1 VRRVIQRFKDLL
13 HYNTTEQRGLVVLF
27 ILLIFVITAH
37 ITLPLFI
44 SEQPGDFTGF
54 LQEIEAYELRQARAR
69 DSIAHVAEMN
79 PGFDRQT
86 AGHIQPFYFDP
97 NHLPEEKWKQ
107 LGLSEQQI
115 AVIKNFESKGGR
127 FRSADDLAR
136 MYSISSAEFKV
147 LKPFVVIK
155 TAGETE
161 PKPLQPFIFDPN
173 TIPEEELTGMG
184 LEERVAR
191 SIVNSRNKGGQFR
204 TAADFQ
210 KIYGLKEADF
220 LILEPFLRIESVD
233 PLPPEDFPDTYN
245 LLVDLNH
252 ADTLDLQQLN
262 GIGPAFASRIVKYRD
277 LLGGFCRKEQLLEVF
292 GMDSVRYEGIAGNVL
307 VTDEDVKK
315 ININTATLKE
325 LMAHP
330 YIEFYLAKSIVSHR
344 QTIGRYSNLEELMN
358 ARLIY
363 EDLYYKIAPYLT
375 L

>member
-1 VRRVIQRFKDLL
+1 
-13 HYNTTEQRGLVVLF
+13 
-27 ILLIFVITAH
+27 
-37 ITLPLFI
+37 
-44 SEQPGDFTGF
+44 
-54 LQEIEAYELRQARAR
+54 
-69 DSIAHVAEMN
+69 
-79 PGFDRQT
+79 
-86 AGHIQPFYFDP
+86 
-97 NHLPEEKWKQ
+97 
-107 LGLSEQQI
+107 
-115 AVIKNFESKGGR
+115 
-127 FRSADDLAR
+127 
-136 MYSISSAEFKV
+136 
-147 LKPFVVIK
+147 
-155 TAGETE
+155 
-161 PKPLQPFIFDPN
+161 
-173 TIPEEELTGMG
+173 MG

-191 SIVNSRNKGGQFR
+191 SIVNYRNKGGQFR